1 MKIKREQPRIPPALQ
16 AWVDSQTTMA
26 PPKDDPVF
34 PYSEFWWR
42 AVACVLLSGRVRP
55 KWEKNLPNLTDV
67 TRFCKTANFNQYYFQ
82 TAAEFLVA
90 GDVVAANFNECYYQ
104 PGKHF
109 EDFWSR
115 DLRRIKTVAQKGLIS
130 LISRLTPFHSWR
142 PTLFFDGVYALLAAF
157 FAALEGR
164 ALLASQFGKS
174 LLAFSKLPEREL
186 TSFMEDLAIPLDE
199 ANWESWLDDK
209 GQSALINALYTAA
222 WAFETTKEKQDW
234 FCLSQTGRV
243 MLGLEPA
250 PTAAPEAKD
259 FKVLPDRSVLAG
271 IDLDAKTLAV
281 LFRHC
286 RTKRIERILEFRVD
300 APALKEMPSTA
311 PPGKELLNVLKP
323 CAPLP
328 PTVLE
333 ILKDGVPACGG
344 PVLFR
349 PCRGLIKIENPE
361 LLSLIRTHP
370 RLKGYLDREAPPGY
384 LIIKDGADPFRFIE
398 RCQQHG
404 FEVKPF

>member
-1 MKIKREQPRIPPALQ
+1 MLPALQ
-16 AWVDSQTTMA
+16 AWADSQTTRA
-26 PPKDDPVF
+26 TPNGDAIF
-34 PYSEFWWR
+34 PHSEFWWR
-42 AVACVLLSGRVRP
+42 ATACVLLSGRVRP
-55 KWEKNLPNLTDV
+55 KWAKKLPNLTDL
-67 TRFCKTANFNQYYFQ
+67 TRFCKDANFNQNYFQ
-82 TAAEFLVA
+82 NAAEFLVA
-90 GDVVAANFNECYYQ
+90 GDVVSANFNEDYQ
-104 PGKHF
+104 PGKCF

-115 DLRRIKTVAQKGLIS
+115 DFRRIKTVAQKALIS
-130 LISRLTPFHSWR
+130 LFGRLTPFHSWR
-142 PTLFFDGVYALLAAF
+142 PTLLFDGVFALLGAF

-164 ALLASQFGKS
+164 ALPASQIGKS

-186 TSFMEDLAIPLDE
+186 ASFMEDRDIPFDE
-199 ANWESWLDDK
+199 SNWESWLDDK
-209 GQSALINALYTAA
+209 GQTALMNALYIAA
-222 WAFETTKEKQDW
+222 WAFETTMAKQDW

-250 PTAAPEAKD
+250 PPASPEVKD

-286 RTKRIERILEFRVD
+286 RTKRIDRILEFCVD

-311 PPGKELLNVLKP
+311 SPGLELLNVLKP

-328 PTVLE
+328 ATVLD
-333 ILKDGVPACGG
+333 ILEDRVPARGG
-344 PVLFR
+344 LVLFR
-349 PCRGLIKIENPE
+349 SCRGLIKIENPE

-370 RLKGYLDREAPPGY
+370 RLKGYLDRGAPAGY
-384 LIIKDGADPFRFIE
+384 LIIKDGADPRRFIE

>member
-1 MKIKREQPRIPPALQ
+1 MSIKREPTRMPPALQ
-16 AWVDSQTTMA
+16 AWADSQTTMA
-26 PPKDDPVF
+26 IPSGDPMF

-42 AVACVLLSGRVRP
+42 TVACVLLSGRVRP
-55 KWEKNLPNLTDV
+55 KWEKNLPNLTDL
-67 TRFCKTANFNQYYFQ
+67 TRFCKDANFNQFYFQ

-90 GDVVAANFNECYYQ
+90 GDVVGANFNEDYQ
-104 PGKHF
+104 PGKCF

-115 DLRRIKTVAQKGLIS
+115 DLRRIKTVAQQAVIS
-130 LISRLTPFHSWR
+130 LIGRFARFHGSRPA
-142 PTLFFDGVYALLAAF
+142 LFSDGVFALIGAF

-164 ALLASQFGKS
+164 AVPVSQFGKS

-186 TSFMEDLAIPLDE
+186 ASLMKDRNIPFDE
-199 ANWESWLDDK
+199 SNWESWLDDK
-209 GQSALINALYTAA
+209 GQTALINALYTAA
-222 WAFETTKEKQDW
+222 WACETTKEKQDW

-250 PTAAPEAKD
+250 PPAPPEVKD

-286 RTKRIERILEFRVD
+286 RIKRIDRILEFCVD
-300 APALKEMPSTA
+300 ASALKEMPSA
-311 PPGKELLNVLKP
+311 ASPGKELLRVLKP

-328 PTVLE
+328 ATVLD
-333 ILKDGVPACGG
+333 ILEDRVPARGG
-344 PVLFR
+344 VVLFR
-349 PCRGLIKIENPE
+349 SCRGLIKIENPE

-370 RLKGYLDREAPPGY
+370 RLKGYLDRGAPAGY
-384 LIIKDGADPFRFIE
+384 LIIKDGADPRRFLE
-398 RCQQHG
+398 RCEQHG
-404 FEVKPF
+404 FEVKLF